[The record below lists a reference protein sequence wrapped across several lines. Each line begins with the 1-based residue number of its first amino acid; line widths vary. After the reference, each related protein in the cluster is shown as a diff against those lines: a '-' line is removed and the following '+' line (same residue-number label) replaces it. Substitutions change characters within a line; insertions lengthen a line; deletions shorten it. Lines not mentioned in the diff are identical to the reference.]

1 MPGPFYSIKLTSLLR
16 SFLARSAFV
25 SRQHGE
31 TLSHRLSSPSCLT
44 LENVQNLGLANRF
57 ASEHLSTS
65 CQFGDATPRVVDVRA
80 EGLFGVT

>member
-31 TLSHRLSSPSCLT
+31 TLSHHLSSLSCLT
-44 LENVQNLGLANRF
+44 LENGPFVQNLGLANHF
-57 ASEHLSTS
+57 ASEHLNKS
-65 CQFGDATPRVVDVRA
+65 CQFGDVTPHVVDVRA
-80 EGLFGVT
+80 DV